1 MKLGPVPARKSR
13 SGLDTAIPNRAHGPG
28 IEPRAMTD
36 TDKAATRPRNPRSG
50 ARRRSPE
57 SGDVSGLARVA
68 VLLPLPLGEAYDYAV
83 PDALAAAAAPGR
95 FVRVPF
101 GRRGVTG
108 VVWGDGGGDIEAR
121 RLKDMTAV
129 LDAPPM
135 TGPLRRL
142 VDWTADYTLAQRG
155 SVLRMAM
162 SIPAALE
169 PPPMRTAYRPGRGV
183 PERMTAARERVLALL
198 RDGPPRTAADIA
210 REAGVSGGVVRTLAE
225 LGAIEAIA
233 VPEVMVFDRPDM
245 RRPGPA
251 LSAAQRRA
259 AAALRTP
266 VASAAFGVTVLDGVT
281 GAGKTEVYFEAA
293 AAALEAGKQVL
304 VMLPE
309 IALGAQWLARFRGR
323 FGTEPA
329 VWHSELSARQRRE
342 TWRAVAAGRAA
353 VVVGARSALWLPF
366 RTLGLIVVDE
376 EHDAAFKQEDGVIYH
391 ARDIAVVRGRL
402 EGCPVVLVSATP
414 SLESAVNI
422 QAGRYACQRLPERH
436 GGARLPVIETVDLRQ
451 TPPPRGAWLGPALR
465 AALAETLE
473 AREQALLFLNRRG
486 YAPLTLCRAC
496 GHRLQCPQCSAW
508 LVEHRF
514 AGTLNCHHCDHRRTP
529 PRACPECEAEASF
542 VACGPGV
549 ERLVEEVGAAFP
561 CARWAV
567 VTSDTVRGP
576 SQVEALVEAIAAHEI
591 DILIGTQIVAK
602 GHHFPRLTLV
612 GVVDADLGLAGG
624 DMRAA
629 EHTYQLLHQVGGRAG
644 RGARP
649 GRVLVQ
655 THASE
660 HPVIAALV
668 SGDRDA
674 FMAREAAAR
683 EAHGLPPFG
692 RLAAVIATGSNEAET
707 LRAATALARRARA
720 DDAPGGIQ
728 VLGPAP
734 APMRLL
740 RSRHRFRLLFKCP
753 RDTLLQ
759 PHLRRWLT
767 GLEKGPRIRLQ
778 VDIDPHSFM

>member
-1 MKLGPVPARKSR
+1 MVDTVARPPRKLYSGTKSPRPA
-13 SGLDTAIPNRAHGPG
+13 GEDA
-28 IEPRAMTD
+28 D
-36 TDKAATRPRNPRSG
+36 
-50 ARRRSPE
+50 
-57 SGDVSGLARVA
+57 GLARVA
-68 VLLPLPLGEAYDYAV
+68 VLLPLPLDEVYDYAV
-83 PDALAAAAAPGR
+83 PEALAAAVAPGR

-101 GRRGVTG
+101 GRRDVLG
-108 VVWGDGGGDIEAR
+108 VVWGEGGGDIEAA
-121 RLKDMTAV
+121 RLKDVTAV

-135 TGPLRRL
+135 TEPLRRL
-142 VDWTADYTLAQRG
+142 VDWTADYTLAHRG

-169 PPPMRTAYRPGRGV
+169 APPMRTAYRLGSGV
-183 PERMTAARERVLALL
+183 PERMTAARKRVLALL
-198 RDGPPRTAADIA
+198 RDGPPRTATEIT
-210 REAGVSGGVVRTLAE
+210 REAGVSNGVVRALAD
-225 LGAIEAIA
+225 LGAIEATV
-233 VPEVMVFDRPDM
+233 VPEVMVFGRPATS
-245 RRPGPA
+245 RPGLA
-251 LSAAQRRA
+251 LSEAQRSA
-259 AAALRTP
+259 AEALCAP
-266 VASAAFGVTVLDGVT
+266 VVDAAFGVTVLDGVT
-281 GAGKTEVYFEAA
+281 GAGKTEVYFEAV

-309 IALGAQWLARFRGR
+309 IALGAQWLARFRAR

-329 VWHSELSARQRRE
+329 VWHSELGARRRRE
-342 TWRAVAAGRAA
+342 TWRAVAEGKAA

-376 EHDAAFKQEDGVIYH
+376 EHDAAFKQEEGVIYH
-391 ARDIAVVRGRL
+391 ARDIAVVRARL
-402 EGCPVVLVSATP
+402 EGCPAVLVSATP
-414 SLESAVNI
+414 SLETVVNTRT
-422 QAGRYACQRLPERH
+422 GRYACQILPDRY
-436 GGARLPVIETVDLRQ
+436 GSARLPAIETVDLRE

-465 AALAETLE
+465 SALAETLE

-496 GHRLQCPQCSAW
+496 GHRLQCPHCSAW

-514 AGTLNCHHCDHRRTP
+514 AGTLNCHHCDYRRALP
-529 PRACPECEAEASF
+529 SACPACTAEANF

-561 CARWAV
+561 SARWAV
-567 VTSDTVRGP
+567 VTSDTVHGP
-576 SQVEALVEAIAAHEI
+576 SQVEALVEAMTAHEI
-591 DILIGTQIVAK
+591 DVLIGTQIVAK
-602 GHHFPRLTLV
+602 GHHFPQLTLV

-644 RGARP
+644 RGGRP
-649 GRVLVQ
+649 GRVLLQ

-683 EAHGLPPFG
+683 EAHDLPPFG
-692 RLAAVIATGSNEAET
+692 RLAAVIAAGSNEAET
-707 LRAATALARRARA
+707 LRAANSLARRARA
-720 DDAPGGIQ
+720 DEASDGIQ

-734 APMRLL
+734 APMRVL
-740 RSRHRFRLLFKCP
+740 RGRHRFRLLFKCP

-759 PHLRRWLT
+759 PHLRRWLK
-767 GLEKGPRIRLQ
+767 GLEKAPRIRLQ